1 MMFTHDDIWNAIDA
15 LADANGLST
24 SGLAKEAGLDPTTFN
39 KSKRQTAE
47 GKLRWPST
55 ESLSKI
61 LFITQTSLDDFLSI
75 INERRIHTSDWEVP
89 AFDEKDL
96 NPDFLTAVKQGHKD
110 RLLLF
115 PNGRDHVVSIE
126 IQSDIFAPDYPK
138 GTLLLI
144 DTQPNIR
151 RNDHVIICIGN
162 NHYYNG
168 LIQKETAGKITL
180 NPDTEFDKNDI
191 HWMARILWASQ

>member
-15 LADANGLST
+15 LAEANGFSA
-24 SGLAKEAGLDPTTFN
+24 SGLAREAGLDPTTFN

-61 LFITQTSLDDFLSI
+61 LFITQTSLDEFLSI

-96 NPDFLTAVKQGHKD
+96 DPDFLIKGLDEAD
-110 RLLLF
+110 DSLLLF
-115 PNGRDHVVSIE
+115 PDGRDTIAAIE
-126 IQSDIFAPDYPK
+126 IQTDRFAPHYPK
-138 GTLLLI
+138 GTILII

-151 RNDHVIICIGN
+151 RNDNVIICAGEN
-162 NHYYNG
+162 DYYNG
-168 LIQKETAGKITL
+168 YIQKETAAKITL
-180 NPDTEFDKNDI
+180 SPDMELDKNHI
-191 HWMARILWASQ
+191 HWLVRILWASQ